1 MSPRFGTFLLALLA
15 ATLAATGTAADTKR
29 LTRITHIHGLAVDP
43 AATDHLFLATRKG
56 FYRLAPDGL
65 ATLVSA
71 GGRELTGFA
80 AVAGNRRFFASGKVL
95 RAKETLGILRS
106 DNAGTSWRKISDGLV
121 GASAPAAFRRLAVSP
136 SNPRLLFGLDDNL
149 QVSRDGGM
157 TWTQVG
163 PAPKSVLGMALAA
176 GAGARLY
183 VATPRGLLASSDG
196 GKTWAPA
203 YGGKGKAKIIA
214 TLVTTTP
221 DGRIFAH
228 IHKQG
233 LMMRNTGGSWRQLV
247 AAKAFDGMLI
257 RLAVD
262 PQSPQ
267 HLYVVSQYM
276 KIFESRDGG
285 KTWTR
290 YGL

>member
-203 YGGKGKAKIIA
+203 YGGKGKIIA
-214 TLVTTTP
+214 TLVTTTAA
-221 DGRIFAH
+221 GRVFAH

-233 LMMRNTGGSWRQLV
+233 LMVRNKGGAWRQLV

-267 HLYVVSQYM
+267 HLFVVSQYM